1 MLEGSVPG
9 KIDGYTFDSIEG
21 DRDKD
26 VVLAD
31 LTSEESKP
39 YVDAFREVAMEVGI
53 PDAAFAKLMHGAVGK
68 LVENGLSIS
77 TDPEQAMQINGEAEM
92 EALTRDLGPQG
103 ANDALRQIDTFAQK
117 LANNG
122 ILQNEKDVQEFAQM
136 VGTAQGLQ
144 IMQRIIVAEFGEKAI
159 PKAEG
164 VAGAP
169 TLEEAYEQHRQALS
183 MPPGSDREEA
193 VSRAEKQLE
202 KAMAQGSTPGAVRS
216 RVL

>member
-1 MLEGSVPG
+1 MATRSASWWLSARLIRSREVISAASAQEALL
-9 KIDGYTFDSIEG
+9 KFQKH
-21 DRDKD
+21 RCD

-164 VAGAP
+164 VE
-169 TLEEAYEQHRQALS
+169 TWRCS
-183 MPPGSDREEA
+183 
-193 VSRAEKQLE
+193 V
-202 KAMAQGSTPGAVRS
+202 
-216 RVL
+216 